1 MSRKL
6 IFIGVCGALFLYQV
20 IEISRKAESR
30 DIRGIIDAFYLTADE
45 NENELEISSFDI
57 TTIGN
62 RATFKIFDEKRKFFY
77 GKFKLISLT
86 SIIPYSSRLFV
97 DNNDYYTGSS
107 SVLKNE
113 MIGLSKTWGVGT
125 NIVSD
130 CYMDF
135 GIFGVIIILFLIGRY
150 AGYVKSQTCKN
161 INSAKWMFLYIIT
174 LSYLSEIARYGFD
187 FPLRSIVWTTFLFFI
202 VDKIFKS
209 SYKIVHE
216 KNI

>member
-1 MSRKL
+1 M
-6 IFIGVCGALFLYQV
+6 
-20 IEISRKAESR
+20 
-30 DIRGIIDAFYLTADE
+30 II
-45 NENELEISSFDI
+45 
-57 TTIGN
+57 
-62 RATFKIFDEKRKFFY
+62 
-77 GKFKLISLT
+77 
-86 SIIPYSSRLFV
+86 II
-97 DNNDYYTGSS
+97 SS

-113 MIGLSKTWGVGT
+113 MIGLSKTLGVGT

-187 FPLRSIVWTTFLFFI
+187 FPLRSIV
-202 VDKIFKS
+202 
-209 SYKIVHE
+209 
-216 KNI
+216 